1 MVALLFGYF
10 LNGVH
15 ITLFCQIGYAARN
28 IVMLSGS
35 NEDY

>member
-15 ITLFCQIGYAARN
+15 ITLFYQIGFEARN
-28 IVMLSGS
+28 IVMLFSS
-35 NEDY
+35 NEDF